1 MSLPEYVMGFSSILI
16 HLQGAVAIV
25 TLNRT
30 KERNTWSKPLVNE
43 LVKAFGLLN
52 QDDRIRVVVLTAE
65 PTAPAFCAGAD
76 ISKGFFNDKTFLE
89 GPHGRWEKKIAASG
103 HSPVVQRIETPQG

>member
-1 MSLPEYVMGFSSILI
+1 M
-16 HLQGAVAIV
+16 
-25 TLNRT
+25 
-30 KERNTWSKPLVNE
+30 NE
-43 LVKAFGLLN
+43 LVKAFGLLD

-76 ISKGFFNDKTFLE
+76 VSKGWEILFNDKTFLE